1 MKDLLE
7 DFSAFT
13 PSETSLKAS
22 TSSPESVSSSM
33 AKLGS
38 KTDNCNISFYFFSP
52 PEKPKF
58 NDLFVRSISIPKS
71 LTF

>member
-7 DFSAFT
+7 DLRALT

-22 TSSPESVSSSM
+22 TSNPESVSSSI
-33 AKLGS
+33 ARLGS
-38 KTDNCNISFYFFSP
+38 KTDNWRISFFFFSP

-58 NDLFVRSISIPKS
+58 KDLLVRSTSIP
-71 LTF
+71 